1 MKIVL
6 LRKQNIVHVERFA
19 TALRKSNHEVLILD
33 FAVVRENLSNFSNL
47 NSFDLCIICPIFP
60 IEQTINDLL
69 PKKRVY
75 FSMAYDLILE
85 LEEMSELDR
94 KNLVNQLQECNGFVC
109 DSEHIK
115 SILIRLIGNT
125 KRVLVIP
132 YGIDLEILL
141 NSSKRKN
148 RDRSQLNIAA
158 LRNWNEVHSQPE
170 ILDSVDLLYRKYPN
184 IRLHIAGQ
192 GPDKLRSAE
201 KIKNLEEKGILIDHG
216 PVSNIDLMN
225 ILSDCHIYI
234 SNARVDGSSVTL
246 LEAMYLK
253 CLCLVPSIPGNESWV
268 INEVSGITFKEP
280 VDALEKAIEL
290 FNLNSPLLE
299 EMTTNGHDRVEKEAN
314 WSENSK
320 ILVSFICGAL
330 NA

>member
-6 LRKQNIVHVERFA
+6 LYKQNIVHVERFA
-19 TALRKSNHEVLILD
+19 AALIKSNHEVLILD
-33 FAVVRENLSNFSNL
+33 YEVARENLSNFSDL

-60 IEQTINDLL
+60 IEQTIHNLL

-75 FSMAYDLILE
+75 FSMAYDLIVE
-85 LEEMSELDR
+85 LEIMSELNR
-94 KNLVNQLQECNGFVC
+94 KNLVNQLQECNDFVC

-125 KRVLVIP
+125 KRILVIP
-132 YGIDLEILL
+132 YGIDLEIML
-141 NSSKRKN
+141 NSSKKKN
-148 RDRSQLNIAA
+148 RDSSQLNIAA
-158 LRNWNEVHSQPE
+158 LRNWNSVHSQTE
-170 ILDSVDLLYRKYPN
+170 ILDSVDFIYRKHPN

-192 GPDKLRSAE
+192 GPDKLRNAE
-201 KIKNLEEKGILIDHG
+201 KIKNLAEKGILIDHG
-216 PVSNIDLMN
+216 PVSNIDLIS

-268 INEVSGITFKEP
+268 INEVSGITFNEP
-280 VDALEKAIEL
+280 AEALKKSIEL
-290 FNLNSPLLE
+290 FNSNSPLLA
-299 EMTTNGHDRVEKEAN
+299 EMTTNGHNRVEREAN